1 MVSSSRLS
9 RPGYHTMRQH
19 FFSTLLIACA
29 ALVLIAPQ
37 ARGQT
42 LIPCA
47 PDSSRMATRVLHGL
61 KRLAVG
67 QTSGDSLWR
76 AIETVPA
83 TDSSLVTMVHDPA
96 VCDAAARAWAQLIS
110 PTADTTSVWVVAFG
124 PDRYFIFDDRRVTV
138 GDLVM
143 GVFDHSVIWIKDTL
157 M

>member
-1 MVSSSRLS
+1 
-9 RPGYHTMRQH
+9 MRRN
-19 FFSTLLIACA
+19 FLPTILIAVA

-37 ARGQT
+37 TRGQA

-47 PDSSRMATRVLHGL
+47 PDSSGMATRVLYGL

-67 QTSGDSLWR
+67 HTSGDSLWR

-96 VCDAAARAWAQLIS
+96 VCDAAAKAWAHLIS
-110 PTADTTSVWVVAFG
+110 PTAPATSVWVVAFG
-124 PDRYFIFDDRRVTV
+124 PDRYFIVDERRPTV
-138 GDLVM
+138 GTLLI
-143 GVFDHSVIWIKDTL
+143 GVFDHSVVWIKDTL